1 MSSTEAQIF
10 TLPEAAKALGLSVK
24 TLRKRAQQEASEAQ
38 AQGRE
43 PAAFLH
49 DHKGG
54 QRWVVTANLLD
65 LWRSNTNTQGTPSGT
80 PEGSPLGTQ
89 RLIELEA
96 QIKELQQ
103 ALEVSQLKADHH
115 ESIATERAARLYEL
129 QQSVLALTGAVRA
142 LTESKTEKR
151 RWWQKQRAL
160 ENPDK

>member
-43 PAAFLH
+43 AAAFLH

-54 QRWVVTANLLD
+54 QRWVVTASLLD
-65 LWRSNTNTQGTPSGT
+65 TWRSNTTTQ
-80 PEGSPLGTQ
+80 GSPLGSPVGTQ
-89 RLIELEA
+89 RLTELEA
-96 QIKELQQ
+96 QIKDLQQ
-103 ALEVSQLKADHH
+103 ALELATLKADHH

-129 QQSVLALTGAVRA
+129 QQSLLALTGAVRA
-142 LTESKTEKR
+142 LTETKNTKRKWWSKRQELERPEK
-151 RWWQKQRAL
+151 
-160 ENPDK
+160 

>member
-43 PAAFLH
+43 AAAFLH

-54 QRWVVTANLLD
+54 QRWVVTASLLD
-65 LWRSNTNTQGTPSGT
+65 TWRSNTTTQGTPSGS
-80 PEGSPLGTQ
+80 PEGSPMGTQ
-89 RLIELEA
+89 RLTELEG

-103 ALEVSQLKADHH
+103 ALELATLKADHH

-129 QQSVLALTGAVRA
+129 QQSLLALTGAVRA
-142 LTESKTEKR
+142 LTETKNTKR
-151 RWWQKQRAL
+151 RWWGKRQEL
-160 ENPDK
+160 ESPEK